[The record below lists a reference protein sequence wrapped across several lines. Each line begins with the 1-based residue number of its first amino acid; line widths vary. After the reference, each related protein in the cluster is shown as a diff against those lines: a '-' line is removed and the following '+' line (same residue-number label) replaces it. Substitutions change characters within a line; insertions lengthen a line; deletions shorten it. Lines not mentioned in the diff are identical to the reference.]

1 MSVVHKI
8 GLYLCF
14 GSGVLWLW
22 CLVYLTLGLH
32 PVHSSRLLLSCRVL
46 ACALNS
52 ATFVVM
58 LICGEVA
65 RASFHGDDPTKWG
78 PGDGGWSFH
87 IVSTVSEWL
96 MALSLDLAILS
107 LVPEFR
113 QLEFEDPRIIVN
125 IERRGFI
132 DSVDMEDDYTR
143 YSHQNSSNSLVA

>member
-1 MSVVHKI
+1 MKALVGAFNQEKALVGAFSVIVQ
-8 GLYLCF
+8 
-14 GSGVLWLW
+14 
-22 CLVYLTLGLH
+22 
-32 PVHSSRLLLSCRVL
+32 RVVEPMDRFTAL
-46 ACALNS
+46 A
-52 ATFVVM
+52 
-58 LICGEVA
+58 
-65 RASFHGDDPTKWG
+65 RFHGDDPTKWG

-143 YSHQNSSNSLVA
+143 YSHQNTSNSLVA

>member
-1 MSVVHKI
+1 MKAVVAAFNQEKA
-8 GLYLCF
+8 
-14 GSGVLWLW
+14 
-22 CLVYLTLGLH
+22 LVGAFSEITNLRMELFEA
-32 PVHSSRLLLSCRVL
+32 L
-46 ACALNS
+46 A
-52 ATFVVM
+52 
-58 LICGEVA
+58 
-65 RASFHGDDPTKWG
+65 RFHGDDPTKWG

-143 YSHQNSSNSLVA
+143 YSHQNTSNSLVA